1 MTEKPIRLDAR
12 VDGGFLP
19 GGVHLAD
26 LEALRLVLRGGSTVD
41 WYRPNFRT
49 HKQIRSFLKVN
60 GYDTRQPLDEAR
72 LRQLIQAS
80 TEYLHD
86 TFSVQFPKV
95 IREPEAIEDLFLLA
109 STLDS
114 PHQKL
119 ACMTLKSMHVINHL
133 EGRELGHRLS
143 VSDRALFGM
152 AEQRVSACVTAMRR
166 AGIGVHQYQASRK
179 PQSSLITKLLSK
191 RRTIAAQIYDKVRF
205 RIITRD
211 RSDIVPAL
219 LHLNRHLLPFNYV
232 VPEETRN
239 DIINF
244 RTLVEAAPD
253 LHSRIDRLQFDL
265 GLEERLDPALEDS
278 STAPFNPATSE
289 SYRVI
294 NFVIDLPVR
303 VDKLLEELGTPATP
317 ETGFIVFV
325 LVEFQVFDRQTFE
338 TNEDGPASHAR
349 YKNRQKEMVLRRLV
363 QGMPATL
370 RAEQELDWEI
380 GPTPSNHDEETTP

>member
-1 MTEKPIRLDAR
+1 MTDKPIRLDAR

-49 HKQIRSFLKVN
+49 HEQINSFLRVN
-60 GYDTRQPLDEAR
+60 GYDTNVALDEER
-72 LRQLIQAS
+72 LRHLIQRS
-80 TEYLHD
+80 TEYLEA
-86 TFSVQFPKV
+86 TFGVSFPAV
-95 IREPEAIEDLFLLA
+95 IREPESVQELFLLS

-119 ACMTLKSMHVINHL
+119 ACMTLKAMPVITHL
-133 EGRELGHRLS
+133 EGRELGHRIA
-143 VSDRALFGM
+143 VSDRELFRM
-152 AEQRVSACVTAMRR
+152 AEERVSSCVTAMRR
-166 AGIGVHQYQASRK
+166 AGIGVDQYQASRK
-179 PQSSLITKLLSK
+179 AQSSLITKLLSK

-205 RIITRD
+205 RIITRT
-211 RSDIVPAL
+211 RGDIVPAL
-219 LHLNRHLLPFNYV
+219 LHLTRHLLPFNYV

-253 LHSRIDRLQFDL
+253 LRSRIDRLQFDL
-265 GLEERLDPALEDS
+265 GLEERLDPALVE
-278 STAPFNPATSE
+278 TPGTPFNPATSE
-289 SYRVI
+289 AYRVI

-303 VDKLLEELGTPATP
+303 VDDLLAELGAPPTAQ
-317 ETGFIVFV
+317 TGFIAFV
-325 LVEFQVFDRQTFE
+325 LVEFQVFDKATYQ
-338 TNEDGPASHAR
+338 TNEEGPASHAR

-363 QGMPATL
+363 QGMPAAL
-370 RAEQELDWEI
+370 RAERELDWEI
-380 GPTPSNHDEETTP
+380 GPTPSNQDEETNA